1 MIGPAKDSGKPPQ
14 SSDGPRTTEDDGS
27 ALLSN
32 TILESQS
39 ESSRSVSPPTPMIPV
54 GSDPR
59 PMADPP
65 SLSRIGRYAIRSV
78 LGQGTFGTVY
88 LAFDE
93 TLRRQVAIKAPRLD
107 ISDKAI
113 EQEFL
118 TEARQLAQ
126 LRHPGIVGVLDVVSG
141 DGRCY
146 IVSDYVDGVSLSRW
160 LKASRPDWR
169 TSVMICAQIADALA
183 HAHQQRTVHRDL
195 KPANVILTANLQ
207 PVIVDFGL
215 AVSDAQRAHGTERG
229 DVSGTPQYMSPEQ
242 ASGVGHRI
250 DGRTDIYSLGV
261 ILYRML
267 TNRLPFDSPDP
278 RELLR
283 QVQEDE
289 PQPPRQL
296 LRDLPLELERIVLKA
311 LTKSL
316 RERYTTAMDM
326 ALDLRNLLTTGS
338 MSAADDGSVTIVGHQ
353 RNSPGVL
360 RPSRIEPRASAAP
373 PEQKPPANPSSKRA
387 PGDSATSRSENRAE
401 REASNSSLSSSRR
414 TAGSQRRQVT
424 IISCGCDVF
433 ENEQV
438 QQLLDSEEQAALLQ
452 SFQKFC
458 RAIAADYSGAVLNDT
473 DDGVAVCF
481 GFPRAFEDS
490 VNQAAR
496 FGLTVIQRCS
506 EAVSTFSSRRLPLS
520 ARVVMHTDVAVV
532 ESQMQNEDSV
542 STVSVVGSIRNFTS
556 RLEPVAELGSLL
568 ASEQSHRLFRG
579 AFESESTGAMR
590 IKGLAQPV
598 TLYRIQ
604 RERQAAS
611 RVELAEESGLTPLV
625 GREKEVGLLQERWEQ
640 AVEGMGQVVLIIG
653 EAGLGK
659 SRLIHALKRHV
670 LEAGSGNGDPII
682 EWRSSQQRQSSSLF
696 PVIDCFERIL
706 GFDRDETPA
715 SQLQKL
721 VDYLRDLNLDGDRE
735 IALLAA
741 LLSIPLAGRY
751 PPLDLPPQA
760 QHEQTTSL
768 LIDWLKE
775 LADRQPLLFVI
786 EDLHWVDPSTLA
798 FVEQLVDR
806 GLADRILTV
815 LTFRPE
821 FETPWKSKAHQTNLA
836 LNRLTRRQIQE
847 LMEQKARRK
856 LPVSL
861 VEQIVERTDGVP
873 LFVEEYTQML
883 VESQSLSSSGDS
895 SVSGVQAVK
904 QIPASLQDML
914 MSRLDRI
921 DCDLSV
927 VQLGATI
934 GRGFS
939 WELIRASS
947 SLEEDIL
954 QQELEKLV
962 RAELLVTHGRAPRH
976 RFQFKHALLQDAA
989 YSSLV
994 KARRQEYHG
1003 RIAEAL
1009 EASFP
1014 EVCEKEPEVLAQHLM
1029 EASQWERAAEY
1040 WKRAGGRS
1048 MKRYAYREAIQQLR
1062 SGLECLKETPETR
1075 ERHER
1080 EIELHVMLGVP
1091 LQSIV
1096 GYSAPAVEE
1105 NYVRAFALCQE
1116 LQLSK
1121 EQFPIL
1127 YGLFRYYMLQA
1138 RYARAQ
1144 EIAEQLVVMAE
1155 ETQDEDFLVAAHRAV
1170 AGPLVYRGDYARA
1183 MPHLDKVLS
1192 IPASADVRTRVNRY
1206 DVVDPWIAAGS
1217 YRSWTLWLTGYSQQ
1231 ALEQSEKTL
1240 REAES
1245 LKHPFTMTLALSFS
1259 TWLHQFHRDVER
1271 TLSAASRALELSEEH
1286 GFQFWVGWGKVLKH
1300 WALGVSGR
1308 DNSAC
1313 ESIRQGIVT
1322 WRAQGSELG
1331 AAYFYGMQAEVALV
1345 QGRPNEAL
1353 AALTQADDFVRSSGE
1368 GFPIPE
1374 LHRLRGVA
1382 LEATDETAAEAMY
1395 QKAIDSAESQNSRSL
1410 GLRAVVQL
1418 AKLWKRRGRSA
1429 EASALL
1435 QTAVAG
1441 FPDGQTTTDLDMAK
1455 EMLKD
1460 TGNE

>member
-1 MIGPAKDSGKPPQ
+1 MTGPNQESEKPAQHSEVPAV
-14 SSDGPRTTEDDGS
+14 PEDAGS

-32 TILESQS
+32 TVLEPHTGPSDS
-39 ESSRSVSPPTPMIPV
+39 EPSEAPTPAGQPAV
-54 GSDPR
+54 EKS
-59 PMADPP
+59 P
-65 SLSRIGRYAIRSV
+65 SSALSRVGRYEIRSI

-93 TLRRQVAIKAPRLD
+93 TLRRLVAIKAPRLD

-118 TEARQLAQ
+118 IEARQLAQ
-126 LRHPGIVGVLDVVSG
+126 LRHPGIVGVLDVVSS

-146 IVSDYVDGVSLSRW
+146 IVSDFVDGVSLSRW
-160 LKASRPDWR
+160 LKSTRPDWR
-169 TSVMICAQIADALA
+169 TSVLICAQIADALA

-215 AVSDAQRAHGTERG
+215 AVSDAQRAYGTERG

-267 TNRLPFDSPDP
+267 TGRLPFESPDP

-296 LRDLPLELERIVLKA
+296 LRDLPQELERIVLKA

-316 RERYTTAMDM
+316 RERYTTAADM
-326 ALDLRNLLTTGS
+326 AVDLRALVNVSPSPQNVDEGS
-338 MSAADDGSVTIVGHQ
+338 ITIVGPKPGPVVPLAGH
-353 RNSPGVL
+353 SP
-360 RPSRIEPRASAAP
+360 RPAP
-373 PEQKPPANPSSKRA
+373 QLPDTGRA
-387 PGDSATSRSENRAE
+387 PAARVPGPTGMPVRGNSDEKSD
-401 REASNSSLSSSRR
+401 REHSNSSLSSSRR
-414 TAGSQRRQVT
+414 STGSQRRQVT
-424 IISCGCDVF
+424 IVSCGCDVF
-433 ENEQV
+433 ENEQI
-438 QQLLDSEEQAALLQ
+438 QELLDSEEQAALLQ
-452 SFQKFC
+452 TFQKFC
-458 RAIAADYSGAVLNDT
+458 RTIAVEYSGAVLNDT

-490 VNQAAR
+490 VIQAAR
-496 FGLTVIQRCS
+496 FALTILQRCS

-532 ESQMQNEDSV
+532 ENQIQNEDSV
-542 STVSVVGSIRNFTS
+542 STVSVVGAIRNFTS
-556 RLEPVAELGSLL
+556 RLEPVAELGCLL
-568 ASEQSHRLFRG
+568 ASEQSHRLLRG
-579 AFESESTGAMR
+579 AFESESIGAIR
-590 IKGLAQPV
+590 IKGLSSPV

-604 RERQAAS
+604 RQRQSAS

-625 GREKEVGLLQERWEQ
+625 GREREVGLLQERWEQ

-659 SRLIHALKRHV
+659 SRLIHALKHHV
-670 LEAGSGNGDPII
+670 LESNTGHGDPIV

-706 GFDRDETPA
+706 GFDREESSG
-715 SQLQKL
+715 SQLDKL
-721 VDYLRDLNLDGDRE
+721 VEYLRGLNLDGDHE
-735 IALLAA
+735 IGLMAA
-741 LLSIPLAGRY
+741 LLSIPLSGRY
-751 PPLDLPPQA
+751 PALDLPPQV
-760 QHEQTTSL
+760 QHEQTTAL
-768 LIDWLKE
+768 LLDWLKE

-806 GLADRILTV
+806 GLADRILTL

-847 LMEQKARRK
+847 LMEKKARRR
-856 LPVSL
+856 LPTSL

-883 VESQSLSSSGDS
+883 VESQSLQSSGDS
-895 SVSGVQAVK
+895 SVSGIQAIK

-934 GRGFS
+934 GRGFT

-947 SLEEDIL
+947 SLDEPTL
-954 QQELEKLV
+954 QAELEKLV
-962 RAELLVTHGRAPRH
+962 RAELLVLHGRAPRH
-976 RFQFKHALLQDAA
+976 RYQFKHALLQDAA

-1014 EVCEKEPEVLAQHLM
+1014 DVCEKEPEVLAQHFM
-1029 EASQWERAAEY
+1029 EASQWEKAAEF
-1040 WKRAGGRS
+1040 WKRAGERS
-1048 MKRYAYREAIQQLR
+1048 LKRYAYREAIQQLR
-1062 SGLECLKETPETR
+1062 SGLESLKELPETR
-1075 ERHER
+1075 DRHQR

-1105 NYVRAFALCQE
+1105 NYARAFALCQE
-1116 LQLSK
+1116 LQLST

-1155 ETQDEDFLVAAHRAV
+1155 ETQEEDFLVAAHRAI
-1170 AGPLVYRGDYARA
+1170 AGPLVYRGEYATA
-1183 MPHLDKVLS
+1183 MPHLDKVLA
-1192 IPASADVRTRVNRY
+1192 IPASAEVRSRVNRY

-1217 YRSWTLWLTGYSQQ
+1217 YRSWALWLTGYPQQ

-1245 LKHPFTMTLALSFS
+1245 LKHPFTVTLALSFS
-1259 TWLHQFHRDVER
+1259 TWLHQFHRDIER
-1271 TLSAASRALELSEEH
+1271 TLAAASRALELAEEH

-1300 WALGVSGR
+1300 WALGISGQ
-1308 DNSAC
+1308 DSSAC
-1313 ESIRQGIVT
+1313 ESIRQGIVA

-1353 AALTQADDFVRSSGE
+1353 AALTQADDFARSSGE
-1368 GFPIPE
+1368 GFPVPD
-1374 LHRLRGVA
+1374 LFRLRGLAMEQSDEAVA
-1382 LEATDETAAEAMY
+1382 ESFYRKAMEH
-1395 QKAIDSAESQNSRSL
+1395 ARSQNSRSL
-1410 GLRAVVQL
+1410 ELRAAVQL
-1418 AKLWKRRGRSA
+1418 ARLLTRTGRNDEAKTLLSEGIERFPEGQSTRDLSA
-1429 EASALL
+1429 
-1435 QTAVAG
+1435 
-1441 FPDGQTTTDLDMAK
+1441 AK
-1455 EMLKD
+1455 ELLK
-1460 TGNE
+1460 G

>member
-1 MIGPAKDSGKPPQ
+1 MTGPNQESEKPLQP
-14 SSDGPRTTEDDGS
+14 SVNPNDPEDAAS

-32 TILESQS
+32 TVLEPQTGPSNGEPS
-39 ESSRSVSPPTPMIPV
+39 DAPKLTSPPPVETSQTP
-54 GSDPR
+54 
-59 PMADPP
+59 
-65 SLSRIGRYAIRSV
+65 LSRVGRYKIRSI

-88 LAFDE
+88 LAYDE
-93 TLRRQVAIKAPRLD
+93 TLRRLVAIKAPRLD

-126 LRHPGIVGVLDVVSG
+126 LRHPGIVGVLDVVSN

-146 IVSDYVDGVSLSRW
+146 IVSDFVDGVSLSRW
-160 LKASRPDWR
+160 LKSNRPDWR
-169 TSVMICAQIADALA
+169 TAVQICAHIADALA

-215 AVSDAQRAHGTERG
+215 AVSDAQRAFGTERG

-242 ASGVGHRI
+242 ASGIGHRI

-267 TNRLPFDSPDP
+267 TGRLPFESPDP

-296 LRDLPLELERIVLKA
+296 LRDLPQKLERIVLKA

-316 RERYTTAMDM
+316 RERYTTASDM
-326 ALDLRNLLTTGS
+326 AADLRALVTVS
-338 MSAADDGSVTIVGHQ
+338 PAPHHVDDGSITIVGQ
-353 RNSPGVL
+353 NAGPLSPL
-360 RPSRIEPRASAAP
+360 PAHSPRPSSQLPAAALAPDRRPSAP
-373 PEQKPPANPSSKRA
+373 PAANT
-387 PGDSATSRSENRAE
+387 SAGRGAIEE
-401 REASNSSLSSSRR
+401 RTDRELSNSSLSSSRR
-414 TAGSQRRQVT
+414 SSGSQRRQVT
-424 IISCGCDVF
+424 IVSCGCDVF
-433 ENEQV
+433 ENEQI
-438 QQLLDSEEQAALLQ
+438 QELLDSEEQASLLQ
-452 SFQKFC
+452 TFQKFC

-490 VNQAAR
+490 VIQAAR
-496 FGLTVIQRCS
+496 FALTVLQRCS

-520 ARVVMHTDVAVV
+520 ARAVMHTDVAVV
-532 ESQMQNEDSV
+532 ENQIVNEDSV
-542 STVSVVGSIRNFTS
+542 STVSVVGAIRNFTS
-556 RLEPVAELGSLL
+556 RLEPVAEPGCLL
-568 ASEQSHRLFRG
+568 ASEQSHRLLHG

-590 IKGLAQPV
+590 IKGLSSPV

-604 RERQAAS
+604 RERQSAS

-625 GREKEVGLLQERWEQ
+625 GREREVGLLQERWEQ
-640 AVEGMGQVVLIIG
+640 AAEGMGQVVLIIG

-659 SRLIHALKRHV
+659 SRLIHALKQHV
-670 LEAGSGNGDPII
+670 LESNRGHGDPIV

-706 GFDRDETPA
+706 GFDREQSA
-715 SQLQKL
+715 SSQLERL
-721 VDYLRDLNLDGDRE
+721 VDYLKGLNLDGDRE
-735 IALLAA
+735 IGLMAA
-741 LLSIPLAGRY
+741 LLSIPLNGQY
-751 PPLDLPPQA
+751 PALELPPQV
-760 QHEQTTSL
+760 QHEQTTAL
-768 LIDWLKE
+768 LLDWLKE

-798 FVEQLVDR
+798 FVEQLVDL

-847 LMEQKARRK
+847 LMEQKARRR
-856 LPVSL
+856 LPTSL

-883 VESQSLSSSGDS
+883 VESQSLQSSGDS
-895 SVSGVQAVK
+895 SVSGIQAIK

-934 GRGFS
+934 GRSFS

-947 SLEEDIL
+947 SLDETAL
-954 QQELEKLV
+954 QAELEKLV
-962 RAELLVTHGRAPRH
+962 RAELLVSQGRAPRH
-976 RFQFKHALLQDAA
+976 RYQFKHALLQDAA

-1003 RIAEAL
+1003 RIAAAL

-1029 EASQWERAAEY
+1029 EASQWEKAAEF
-1040 WKRAGGRS
+1040 WKRAGERS
-1048 MKRYAYREAIQQLR
+1048 LKRYAYREAIQQLR
-1062 SGLECLKETPETR
+1062 SGLESLTALPEAR
-1075 ERHER
+1075 DRHQR

-1105 NYVRAFALCQE
+1105 NYARAFALCQE

-1121 EQFPIL
+1121 EQFPVL

-1155 ETQDEDFLVAAHRAV
+1155 ETQEEDFLVAAHRAI
-1170 AGPLVYRGDYARA
+1170 AGPLVYRGDYATA

-1192 IPASADVRTRVNRY
+1192 IPASAEVRVRVNRY

-1217 YRSWTLWLTGYSQQ
+1217 YRSWALWLTGYPQQ

-1245 LKHPFTMTLALSFS
+1245 LKHPFTITLALSFS
-1259 TWLHQFHRDVER
+1259 TWLHQFHHDIER
-1271 TLSAASRALELSEEH
+1271 TLAAASRALELSEEH

-1300 WALGVSGR
+1300 WALGMAGQ
-1308 DNSAC
+1308 DASAC
-1313 ESIRQGIVT
+1313 ESIRQGIVA

-1353 AALTQADDFVRSSGE
+1353 AALTQADDFARSSGE
-1368 GFPIPE
+1368 GFPVPD
-1374 LHRLRGVA
+1374 LFRLRGLAMEQSDVA
-1382 LEATDETAAEAMY
+1382 AAESLY
-1395 QKAIDSAESQNSRSL
+1395 SRAIEHARAQNSRSL
-1410 GLRAVVQL
+1410 ELRASVQFARL
-1418 AKLWKRRGRSA
+1418 LRRTGRNDDAKTVLSESLKR
-1429 EASALL
+1429 
-1435 QTAVAG
+1435 
-1441 FPDGQTTTDLDMAK
+1441 FPEGQSTRDVSEAK
-1455 EMLKD
+1455 ELLK
-1460 TGNE
+1460 G